1 MNNIYY
7 VDEKIPTTHKI
18 SDETT
23 FLSYANYWMEDCKN
37 DLSEKTY
44 RRYLSLLERINYGI
58 GHIALKN
65 IAPYHIKEFLKKLG
79 QDGVNKRNGKKLSK
93 KTILH
98 HYRLISVIL
107 QQAVREQII
116 KYNPTS
122 KDYMKPPKVPKT
134 TIRCLQLQDVQKIL
148 AGLTGEQIK
157 WQVITKILL
166 FTGIRRG
173 ELCGLEWQDI
183 DFDNKIISIMR
194 SSLYT
199 VEKGIYTKEPK
210 TKSSTRI
217 FSVSDKVL
225 AIFYEYKEWYKET
238 YGYVSD
244 CDLASKRLF
253 ITRDKKPM
261 HPDSINDWMT
271 KFYIKNDIVKFTP
284 HILRHTYISLLIS
297 KGVSI
302 KEISERVGH
311 SNLSTTCNIYA
322 HSIKVADLIAAN
334 SFDNIIDIF

>member
-7 VDEKIPTTHKI
+7 VDEEIPAMHKI
-18 SDETT
+18 SDETA
-23 FLSYANYWMEDCKN
+23 FLNYADYWMEDSKGE
-37 DLSEKTY
+37 LTEKTF
-44 RRYLSLLERINYGI
+44 RRYLALLERINYGI
-58 GHIALKN
+58 GHISLKN
-65 IAPYHIKEFLKKLG
+65 LAPYHIKEFLKKLE
-79 QDGVNKRNGKKLSK
+79 QDGVNKRTKKKLSK

-98 HYRLISVIL
+98 HYRLISSIL

-116 KYNPTS
+116 EFNPTS
-122 KDYMKPPKVPKT
+122 KNHMKPPKVPKT
-134 TIRCLQLQDVQKIL
+134 TITCLQIHDVKKIL
-148 AGLTGEQIK
+148 AGLTGEKIK
-157 WQVITKILL
+157 WKTITKVLL

-183 DFDNKIISIMR
+183 DFKNKIISIMR

-199 VEKGIYTKEPK
+199 SEKGIYTKGPK
-210 TKSSTRI
+210 TESSTRV
-217 FSVSDKVL
+217 FSVSDGVL

-244 CDLASKRLF
+244 CNLASKRLF

-297 KGVSI
+297 KGVSL
-302 KEISERVGH
+302 KEISQRVGH

-322 HSIKVADLIAAN
+322 HSIKVADLIASS
-334 SFDNIIDIF
+334 SFDDIIDQF